1 MIPHF
6 SGLLFWAADVT
17 CCAFFFF
24 FLFIDS
30 QMWFTSRLVH
40 IFISGSWMLTKA
52 NVEASVNW
60 LWVVSLANLYVSW
73 QQRSKT
79 GPFLYAVIIQGLS
92 NRNGKITL
100 WHFVKIR
107 YWIIR
112 KPWWQVKKV
121 FTGQSTRKTAHQHP
135 SDTPLLT
142 FRLFFCKVA
151 GVTSFQVL
159 RHIWGKC
166 FGGQTP
172 QWHTLNNK
180 KKKLFCLK
188 IFICTR
194 MYTVRVWSQKEQKTR
209 GRKRSERGIFASSRR
224 IANRRLVGIK
234 SLLWNCVCFSWLLL
248 SLINWS
254 LEDMIKHQTQRA
266 LHVHFLIS
274 T

>member
-1 MIPHF
+1 
-6 SGLLFWAADVT
+6 
-17 CCAFFFF
+17 
-24 FLFIDS
+24 
-30 QMWFTSRLVH
+30 MWFTSRLVH

-112 KPWWQVKKV
+112 NPWWQVKKV

-180 KKKLFCLK
+180 KKKIVLPQNIHLHQD
-188 IFICTR
+188 
-194 MYTVRVWSQKEQKTR
+194 VH
-209 GRKRSERGIFASSRR
+209 
-224 IANRRLVGIK
+224 
-234 SLLWNCVCFSWLLL
+234 SLG
-248 SLINWS
+248 
-254 LEDMIKHQTQRA
+254 
-266 LHVHFLIS
+266 LIS
-274 T
+274 KGTKD

>member
-1 MIPHF
+1 ML
-6 SGLLFWAADVT
+6 LLFVSILSTSWIYNNVT
-17 CCAFFFF
+17 FLQLKCQTHFTCEGGSLWTGLNVTWRWWLCNSKDNNSHDPALLRSFVLSGWRYVLCFFFF

-40 IFISGSWMLTKA
+40 IFISGSWMLTKV

-121 FTGQSTRKTAHQHP
+121 FTGQSTRNTAHQHP

-142 FRLFFCKVA
+142 FRLFF
-151 GVTSFQVL
+151 L
-159 RHIWGKC
+159 
-166 FGGQTP
+166 
-172 QWHTLNNK
+172 
-180 KKKLFCLK
+180 
-188 IFICTR
+188 
-194 MYTVRVWSQKEQKTR
+194 
-209 GRKRSERGIFASSRR
+209 
-224 IANRRLVGIK
+224 
-234 SLLWNCVCFSWLLL
+234 
-248 SLINWS
+248 
-254 LEDMIKHQTQRA
+254 
-266 LHVHFLIS
+266 
-274 T
+274 